1 MSFLYSLLSESW
13 LSYSEMRYSRRN
25 ASQVFLSCQTMALV
39 AASIETGPSEL
50 MISSTTDLELIN
62 SKMLFR

>member
-1 MSFLYSLLSESW
+1 MSFWYSLLGESW
-13 LSYSEMRYSRRN
+13 LSYSEMRYSMRN
-25 ASQVFLSCQTMALV
+25 ALQVFLSCQTKALV